1 MSKRDEILKALESE
15 RFMLKCREDAL
26 AQQRVT
32 IEALELALHEEEE
45 RIQYDDYVAQ
55 QESQEYAA
63 GFVAGCKAADDPN
76 HSAETF

>member
-45 RIQYDDYVAQ
+45 RIQYDAYLSE
-55 QESQEYAA
+55 QE
-63 GFVAGCKAADDPN
+63 KAD
-76 HSAETF
+76 AEVF

>member
-1 MSKRDEILKALESE
+1 MSKREEIVKALENE

-45 RIQYDDYVAQ
+45 RIQYDAYLSE
-55 QESQEYAA
+55 QE
-63 GFVAGCKAADDPN
+63 KAA
-76 HSAETF
+76 AEVF